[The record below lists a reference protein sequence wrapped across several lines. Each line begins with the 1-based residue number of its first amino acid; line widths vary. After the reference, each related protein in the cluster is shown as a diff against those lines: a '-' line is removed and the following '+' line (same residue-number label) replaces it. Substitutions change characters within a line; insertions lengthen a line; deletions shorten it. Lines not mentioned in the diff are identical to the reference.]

1 MLDNRKVVLYS
12 YPTFGHIAGQGCRLT
27 VEKFSQEEKPLG
39 GRRLRIGGIN
49 MRKMR
54 SLWLGL
60 VFVALV
66 ALLCGANA
74 AWGQDVTAT
83 ITGTITDASGAPLA
97 GASVT
102 AKDMDRGTV
111 WPTTTNTEGIY
122 NILRIPVGSYSLRVE
137 AKGFQTALYP
147 PFTLV
152 LNQTARVDV
161 QMKVGAVA
169 ETVEVTGETP
179 LLQTQSTE
187 VSTLVDATT
196 VTSLPLAAR
205 NYIQLTLLS
214 PGATNVN
221 PSSMQFPQNMINSG
235 RPYINGNREQANSFL
250 LDGQIN
256 NESKNNET
264 AYNPSVDAIQ
274 EFNLITQNASAEF
287 GNYQGGVV
295 SASIKSGTNSFHGDV
310 FEFFRNDKL
319 NSNNASD
326 SWTQGV
332 PAFENTPGHIV
343 LGHTAD
349 GSLAKAEL
357 RYNMFGGTVGGPIIK
372 DKLFFFAD
380 YQGQRL
386 VNAGTTSSQLLTT
399 SERAGDFGKVG
410 FQIYDPR
417 DPQTFNA
424 DGTIKNPGTPIPNNN
439 IATYIASGGGGQP
452 LNGKSA
458 LAESTVA
465 KNLFSSSFYPTPQI
479 DLGNENNFFYKS
491 GNNLNNDQGDLKI
504 DYILS
509 QKDHI
514 FGRYSKMDL
523 RNPAFTGLPVAAA
536 GSGANIDDPVRNA
549 VLSWT
554 HSFGT
559 NLLNEVRIGFGA
571 VHFDQR
577 GTSSDALGAAS
588 QALGIAGGN
597 DTAAKGLLN
606 ISISG
611 TNGSASLGNGGAIQ
625 IFHTTEGQV
634 EDNLNITHGRHAIRT
649 GFQYWRERQ
658 DYDYGGNNGTL
669 GTLSIATL
677 TGSGIADFWLGDV
690 GGGFKDGATNTLFG
704 LRGNIFGAYVQD
716 DWRITPTLTLN
727 LGVRFEDHTPLY
739 EVKDRQVNFNLSTGA
754 IKLPGQNGNNRA
766 LYNNY
771 LGGGDFLPRVGFAW
785 SPAALGGKTVIRGG
799 YAISEYMEGSGANE
813 ALTQNPPFFG
823 ATRSAVAGVGAIA
836 QGFGPSVAPCAAP
849 NFSCYAGKRIRVTD
863 PNFRPALAQQW
874 NLTIQHQFSNS
885 LTVQVGYVGQ
895 HGTHLLNFFDATQ
908 LEGLNAAGKIA
919 KPGEPIVSRVAGPFL
934 GGGTPGS
941 LYAAD
946 NSSLGGS
953 SNIAGT
959 NTSNANQ
966 RYDALQAVLQKR
978 MSNGLQ
984 AQVAYTY
991 SKCLSNSPGYFGTGW
1006 GSTQAMSS
1014 GGQPGWQNSY
1024 DSRSDWGPCYFD
1036 QKHILSSYV
1045 TYQLPV
1051 GRGKQFGKD
1060 MNSALN
1066 AVVGN
1071 WEIGGIVTM
1080 HTGNALTLN
1089 EFGGWGQFNGDPS
1102 GTNGIGNY
1110 FLSARPN
1117 CSGPLHT
1124 VDKFVPADPL
1134 KGIPAYIRWFDTS
1147 VVSHPANSFGTCS
1160 VGNGRGPGLAQV
1172 DMSLHKAF
1180 LLGEQRRLEFR
1191 AEFINLFNRAIY
1203 NFSGGVGTVPNNP
1216 SLGTSNPN
1224 FGNLTGSQGARNI
1237 QLALKFYF

>member
-12 YPTFGHIAGQGCRLT
+12 YPTFGHIAGQGCKLT
-27 VEKFSQEEKPLG
+27 VEKFSQEEKPLE

-60 VFVALV
+60 VFLALV
-66 ALLCGANA
+66 SLLCGANA

-295 SASIKSGTNSFHGDV
+295 SASIKSGTNSFHGGV

-326 SWTQGV
+326 SWTKGLPQFKG
-332 PAFENTPGHIV
+332 A

-357 RYNMFGGTVGGPIIK
+357 RYNMFGGTIGGPIIK

-386 VNAGTTSSQLLTT
+386 VNAGTTASQLLTT
-399 SERAGDFGKVG
+399 SERAGDLGKVG
-410 FQIYDPR
+410 FQIYDPL
-417 DPQTFNA
+417 DPRTYTPE
-424 DGTIKNPGTPIPNNN
+424 GTVKTLGTPIPNNN

-458 LAESTVA
+458 LAESAIA
-465 KNLFSSSFYPTPQI
+465 KNLFSLSFYPTPQI

-491 GNNLNNDQGDLKI
+491 GNNLNNDQGDIKI
-504 DYILS
+504 DYVLS

-536 GSGANIDDPVRNA
+536 GSGSHIDDPVRNA

-559 NLLNEVRIGFGA
+559 NLLNEVRVGFGA
-571 VHFDQR
+571 VHFDQV
-577 GTSSDALGAAS
+577 GTSSDVLGAAS
-588 QALGIAGGN
+588 QALGI
-597 DTAAKGLLN
+597 
-606 ISISG
+606 
-611 TNGSASLGNGGAIQ
+611 
-625 IFHTTEGQV
+625 V
-634 EDNLNITHGRHAIRT
+634 
-649 GFQYWRERQ
+649 
-658 DYDYGGNNGTL
+658 
-669 GTLSIATL
+669 
-677 TGSGIADFWLGDV
+677 
-690 GGGFKDGATNTLFG
+690 
-704 LRGNIFGAYVQD
+704 
-716 DWRITPTLTLN
+716 
-727 LGVRFEDHTPLY
+727 
-739 EVKDRQVNFNLSTGA
+739 
-754 IKLPGQNGNNRA
+754 
-766 LYNNY
+766 
-771 LGGGDFLPRVGFAW
+771 
-785 SPAALGGKTVIRGG
+785 
-799 YAISEYMEGSGANE
+799 
-813 ALTQNPPFFG
+813 
-823 ATRSAVAGVGAIA
+823 
-836 QGFGPSVAPCAAP
+836 
-849 NFSCYAGKRIRVTD
+849 
-863 PNFRPALAQQW
+863 
-874 NLTIQHQFSNS
+874 
-885 LTVQVGYVGQ
+885 
-895 HGTHLLNFFDATQ
+895 
-908 LEGLNAAGKIA
+908 
-919 KPGEPIVSRVAGPFL
+919 
-934 GGGTPGS
+934 
-941 LYAAD
+941 
-946 NSSLGGS
+946 
-953 SNIAGT
+953 
-959 NTSNANQ
+959 
-966 RYDALQAVLQKR
+966 
-978 MSNGLQ
+978 
-984 AQVAYTY
+984 
-991 SKCLSNSPGYFGTGW
+991 
-1006 GSTQAMSS
+1006 
-1014 GGQPGWQNSY
+1014 
-1024 DSRSDWGPCYFD
+1024 
-1036 QKHILSSYV
+1036 
-1045 TYQLPV
+1045 
-1051 GRGKQFGKD
+1051 
-1060 MNSALN
+1060 
-1066 AVVGN
+1066 
-1071 WEIGGIVTM
+1071 
-1080 HTGNALTLN
+1080 
-1089 EFGGWGQFNGDPS
+1089 
-1102 GTNGIGNY
+1102 
-1110 FLSARPN
+1110 
-1117 CSGPLHT
+1117 
-1124 VDKFVPADPL
+1124 
-1134 KGIPAYIRWFDTS
+1134 
-1147 VVSHPANSFGTCS
+1147 
-1160 VGNGRGPGLAQV
+1160 
-1172 DMSLHKAF
+1172 
-1180 LLGEQRRLEFR
+1180 
-1191 AEFINLFNRAIY
+1191 
-1203 NFSGGVGTVPNNP
+1203 
-1216 SLGTSNPN
+1216 
-1224 FGNLTGSQGARNI
+1224 
-1237 QLALKFYF
+1237 

>member
-1 MLDNRKVVLYS
+1 
-12 YPTFGHIAGQGCRLT
+12 
-27 VEKFSQEEKPLG
+27 
-39 GRRLRIGGIN
+39 
-49 MRKMR
+49 
-54 SLWLGL
+54 LGL

-1203 NFSGGVGTVPNNP
+1203 NFSGGPAGGSFDPGSPVVGTVPNNP